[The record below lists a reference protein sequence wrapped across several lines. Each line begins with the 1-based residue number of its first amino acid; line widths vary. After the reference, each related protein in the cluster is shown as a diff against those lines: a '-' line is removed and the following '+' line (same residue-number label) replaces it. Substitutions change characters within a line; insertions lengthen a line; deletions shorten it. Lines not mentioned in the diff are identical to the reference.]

1 MRAMRAMR
9 ALQGEVDVGRR
20 LRELAVGLDEAR
32 LQVDDVFA
40 QRVVLGLDGLVVL
53 LEGVE
58 LADLL
63 LELLDV
69 AFFALAEGPLSSPIC

>member
-1 MRAMRAMR
+1 MR